1 VPHTDLVVRKNRI
14 FKDINESMGLI
25 YNPKHKWHYKFG
37 QQADEV
43 LVFKQF
49 DNFGRA
55 RACPHTAFKDE
66 EFEGEEHAPRESIE
80 IRALLLWPEHESVCV
95 ESKI

>member
-1 VPHTDLVVRKNRI
+1 
-14 FKDINESMGLI
+14 MGLV

-37 QQADEV
+37 QQPDEV
-43 LVFKQF
+43 LIFKQF

-55 RACPHTAFKDE
+55 RACPHTAFVDE
-66 EFEGEEHAPRESIE
+66 EFENSDARESIE
-80 IRALLLWPEHESVCV
+80 IRALLLWPDHESVTV